1 MATSE
6 SHQVKFNFAA
16 LVDNE
21 ADDLDA
27 FTENWSKFRL
37 APNFPPPV
45 MMELILNRIYQ
56 CLEKGRFIVIC
67 PWKPKAP
74 WFPKLMKVANR

>member
-37 APNFPPPV
+37 AANFPPSV
-45 MMELILNRIYQ
+45 MMELLLNRIYRAWRRA
-56 CLEKGRFIVIC
+56 GS
-67 PWKPKAP
+67 
-74 WFPKLMKVANR
+74 